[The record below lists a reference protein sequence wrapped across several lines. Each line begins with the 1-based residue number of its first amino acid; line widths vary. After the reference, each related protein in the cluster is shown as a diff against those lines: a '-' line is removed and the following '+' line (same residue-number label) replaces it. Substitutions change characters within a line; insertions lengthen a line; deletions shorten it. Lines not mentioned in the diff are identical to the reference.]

1 MRSRQAG
8 VTFIGW
14 VVLLIPVAIVGFA
27 GIKVSTLYMNHY
39 KVSKVIEETAKS
51 SSSDANVTPLGVRK
65 LIERRFEIESI
76 DTPTLDE
83 ILIEKDGDDWVI
95 STDYNRET
103 ELFGNMSLL
112 IHFKK
117 RAVIH

>member
-8 VTFIGW
+8 ITFIGW
-14 VVLLIPVAIVGFA
+14 VVLIIPLAIVVFA

-51 SSSDANVTPLGVRK
+51 SSTEATVTALAVRQV
-65 LIERRFEIESI
+65 IERRFEVEGIE
-76 DTPTLDE
+76 TPALDD
-83 ILIEKDGDDWVI
+83 IQIEKDGDGWVI
-95 STDYNRET
+95 YTEYNRET
-103 ELFGNMSLL
+103 ELFGNVSLL

-117 RAVIH
+117 RAVIQ